1 MFFPRLALDPMALRS
16 SKLVRNAT
24 LRARGKIGWTNMKKQ
39 GSEAPLLFHGLIH
52 EKRQYPSVIVDFS
65 AAPFIAP
72 KGATLPWVQ

>member
-1 MFFPRLALDPMALRS
+1 MRLADSFVEVSDLGCLEP
-16 SKLVRNAT
+16 
-24 LRARGKIGWTNMKKQ
+24 LRARGKISWTNMKKQ

-65 AAPFIAP
+65 AVPFIGL